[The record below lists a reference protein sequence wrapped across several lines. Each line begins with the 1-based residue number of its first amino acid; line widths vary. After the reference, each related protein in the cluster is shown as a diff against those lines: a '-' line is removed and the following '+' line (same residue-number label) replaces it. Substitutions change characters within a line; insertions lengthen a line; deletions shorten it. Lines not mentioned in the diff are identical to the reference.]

1 MSRWA
6 VGLSASSCY
15 PQKTA
20 YTFAMAERLGYD
32 GVEVMV
38 WGEKL
43 SRDVPRLQR
52 LAEDHGQ
59 PILSV
64 HAPTLFFLQHVWGT
78 TWDQIDRS
86 IELAEELACP
96 TVVAHPPFAW
106 QRAYGRAFVEG
117 IAERQARTEVKIA
130 VENMYPWRVPGTGA
144 RGKVPMYLPGWD
156 PTYHEYAHVTLDLS
170 HSATAH
176 ADAVAM
182 ARAAGPPWRTCT
194 WPTARARSRTS
205 TWCPGTGRSRARRCW
220 GCWGRSGSP
229 GRSSWRWGPAAWTRR
244 RGWTG

>member
-1 MSRWA
+1 MSQTRT
-6 VGLSASSCY
+6 VVI
-15 PQKTA
+15 
-20 YTFAMAERLGYD
+20 AEDEALIRMDLAEMLGEEGYD
-32 GVEVMV
+32 VV
-38 WGEKL
+38 
-43 SRDVPRLQR
+43 
-52 LAEDHGQ
+52 GQ
-59 PILSV
+59 AGDGARAV
-64 HAPTLFFLQHVWGT
+64 
-78 TWDQIDRS
+78 
-86 IELAEELACP
+86 ELAEELACP

-182 ARAAGPPWRTCT
+182 ARAAGPTL
-194 WPTARARSRTS
+194 AHVHLADGSGS
-205 TWCPGTGRSRARRCW
+205 LKDEHLVPGDGAQPCEEVREDGRFERCGGGRGCRYGYGWALPLSCGGGCVVCW
-220 GCWGRSGSP
+220 GGEG
-229 GRSSWRWGPAAWTRR
+229 
-244 RGWTG
+244 